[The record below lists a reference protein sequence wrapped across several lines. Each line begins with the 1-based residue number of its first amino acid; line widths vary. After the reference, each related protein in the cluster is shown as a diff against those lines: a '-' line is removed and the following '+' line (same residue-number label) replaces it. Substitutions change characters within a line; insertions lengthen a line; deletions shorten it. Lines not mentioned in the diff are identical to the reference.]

1 MLRVIVS
8 IIQRN
13 QAIKL
18 ENQEFTFKLKLDKV
32 KKGLKSENDFSKAG
46 PNIHYANPARQEKH
60 GFTPVING
68 YSKSSEALQ
77 EPFHVNKSLEKC
89 KLCSTFHVWERYIE

>member
-32 KKGLKSENDFSKAG
+32 KKGLKSENDFSNAK
-46 PNIHYANPARQEKH
+46 Y
-60 GFTPVING
+60 
-68 YSKSSEALQ
+68 
-77 EPFHVNKSLEKC
+77 
-89 KLCSTFHVWERYIE
+89 